1 MGAKSLEMDGSNFG
15 STSMITLLRKCF
27 AFIRRDFQIESGYK
41 ANFVTGA
48 LDSMMILIFFYFL
61 SRLVTTQGAQ
71 YAARYGGNY
80 LSFAVIGIALARYIQ
95 LTLRMFSDSIRTA
108 QMSGCLEAMLSS
120 QTNSLTIV
128 LLSSLYGLISGAV
141 QPLLIF
147 VAAAVLLGVDFSHAN
162 ILSTLLILG
171 FSILIFVAFGVLS
184 AASILWLKKGDPLA
198 WVLGGMGTLL
208 SGAYFPVDV
217 LPVFLQKVSFLI
229 PITYSLDALRLT
241 ILKGYS
247 VAMISGQTLILGL
260 MAAVLLPLSLAI
272 FAAMV
277 RKGRIE
283 GTLAQY

>member
-1 MGAKSLEMDGSNFG
+1 
-15 STSMITLLRKCF
+15 MITLLRKCF

-41 ANFVTGA
+41 TNFVMSVFE
-48 LDSMMILIFFYFL
+48 SMMILVFFYFL
-61 SRLVTTQGAQ
+61 SRLVATQGTQ
-71 YAARYGGNY
+71 YPARYGSSY
-80 LSFAVIGIALARYIQ
+80 LSFTVIGLALARYFQ

-141 QPLLIF
+141 QSLVIL
-147 VAAAVLLGVDFSHAN
+147 VAAAALMGVDFSHAN

-171 FSILIFVAFGVLS
+171 FSIPTFVAFGVLS
-184 AASILWLKKGDPLA
+184 AATILWLKKGDPLA
-198 WVLGGMGTLL
+198 WMLGGTATLL

-217 LPVFLQKVSFLI
+217 LPVWLQKISFLI

-247 VAMISGQTLILGL
+247 VAMISGQTLTLGV
-260 MAAVLLPLSLAI
+260 MAAILLPVSLGI